1 MNSPNRIL
9 RDLAPDGSRL
19 AAGVVALLIIVAT
32 VLLLPVAEQPLGEVK
47 PFLPMFATTVVI
59 TEYLTAY
66 MLYTHFRSS
75 RMAYLAAL
83 ASASV
88 FVAIMAAVQV
98 LIFPGVFSETGL
110 LGAGAQSAV
119 WIWTFWHGG
128 YPFFV
133 LLALLLLTPAVAR
146 RRAGVLSGWA
156 HAELA
161 LAAGAAITL
170 ATLAVA
176 DGGQLPPLIDGAAY
190 TRLIH
195 SPAAPVVLGI
205 NVLALL
211 ACLAIT
217 RLRDLLSAWLAVAL
231 LASLADV
238 ALTLVAG
245 ARYSAGWYAARCL
258 SMVSSS
264 VVLGVLVWQ
273 TSNLY
278 RQLARAHEA
287 LAERAV
293 RDALTG
299 AHNRGHFIDQFPRDL
314 RRASR
319 ERLPLAVLMVDID
332 YFKAY
337 NDMYGHQKGD
347 ECLRAVA
354 HAMQRVLR
362 RPGDYLARYGGEEFV
377 VVLPNTDTSGA
388 LHVAAA
394 VREAVAALAIVGA
407 QAADRNVTISIG
419 IATFNPDFDTFDA
432 DVMVRRAD
440 DALYRAK
447 REGRDRAELFDSK
460 RPDLITELRDP

>member
-1 MNSPNRIL
+1 M
-9 RDLAPDGSRL
+9 
-19 AAGVVALLIIVAT
+19 
-32 VLLLPVAEQPLGEVK
+32 
-47 PFLPMFATTVVI
+47 
-59 TEYLTAY
+59 
-66 MLYTHFRSS
+66 
-75 RMAYLAAL
+75 
-83 ASASV
+83 
-88 FVAIMAAVQV
+88 
-98 LIFPGVFSETGL
+98 
-110 LGAGAQSAV
+110 
-119 WIWTFWHGG
+119 
-128 YPFFV
+128 
-133 LLALLLLTPAVAR
+133 
-146 RRAGVLSGWA
+146 
-156 HAELA
+156 
-161 LAAGAAITL
+161 
-170 ATLAVA
+170 
-176 DGGQLPPLIDGAAY
+176 
-190 TRLIH
+190 
-195 SPAAPVVLGI
+195 
-205 NVLALL
+205 
-211 ACLAIT
+211 
-217 RLRDLLSAWLAVAL
+217 
-231 LASLADV
+231 
-238 ALTLVAG
+238 
-245 ARYSAGWYAARCL
+245 
-258 SMVSSS
+258 
-264 VVLGVLVWQ
+264 VLGVLRRQ

-332 YFKAY
+332 CFKTY

-388 LHVAAA
+388 LHVAGA

-407 QAADRNVTISIG
+407 QAADRQRHHQYRHCHLQ
-419 IATFNPDFDTFDA
+419 PRLRRFDA

>member
-1 MNSPNRIL
+1 M
-9 RDLAPDGSRL
+9 
-19 AAGVVALLIIVAT
+19 
-32 VLLLPVAEQPLGEVK
+32 
-47 PFLPMFATTVVI
+47 
-59 TEYLTAY
+59 
-66 MLYTHFRSS
+66 
-75 RMAYLAAL
+75 
-83 ASASV
+83 
-88 FVAIMAAVQV
+88 
-98 LIFPGVFSETGL
+98 
-110 LGAGAQSAV
+110 
-119 WIWTFWHGG
+119 
-128 YPFFV
+128 
-133 LLALLLLTPAVAR
+133 
-146 RRAGVLSGWA
+146 
-156 HAELA
+156 
-161 LAAGAAITL
+161 
-170 ATLAVA
+170 
-176 DGGQLPPLIDGAAY
+176 
-190 TRLIH
+190 
-195 SPAAPVVLGI
+195 VLGI

-388 LHVAAA
+388 LHVAGA